1 MSLVGTQLGH
11 YRLIGFLNGEG
22 MGEVYLAEDLS
33 LSRQVAIKV
42 MKTEGSLYPNSQTA
56 QEALEQPGL
65 CYRRVRWSNK
75 PVKVKFR
82 SL

>member
-11 YRLIGFLNGEG
+11 YRLIQFLNGGG

-56 QEALEQPGL
+56 QEAQRLFQREM
-65 CYRRVRWSNK
+65 
-75 PVKVKFR
+75 KVIAALDHITEKAT
-82 SL
+82 S